1 VGTFT
6 DPVREL
12 LDTPGTFAR
21 LSTLLPDGAP
31 QNTVIWFRR
40 DGETLRMSCGRG
52 ARKARNIRHDSRVAV
67 VVERPGDPY
76 NFVEVRGVAEV
87 IEDAAEGLAELRR
100 LAHRYIGRERGD
112 AWIDAM
118 TDADMVVL
126 VIRPERINLIV
137 DQEP

>member
-1 VGTFT
+1 
-6 DPVREL
+6 
-12 LDTPGTFAR
+12 
-21 LSTLLPDGAP
+21 LLPDGAP

-40 DGETLRMSCGRG
+40 DGETLRMSCGRTT
-52 ARKARNIRHDSRVAV
+52 RKARNIRGDGRVAV

-76 NFVEVRGVAEV
+76 HFVEVRGVAEV

-112 AWIDAM
+112 AWIDGM
-118 TDADMVVL
+118 SDADFVVL
-126 VIRPERINLIV
+126 AIRPTRVNHII

>member
-1 VGTFT
+1 MSFT

-40 DGETLRMSCGRG
+40 EGETLRMSCGRN
-52 ARKARNIRHDSRVAV
+52 ARKAKNIRRDGRVSV

-87 IEDAAEGLAELRR
+87 IEDADEGLAELRR
-100 LAHRYIGRERGD
+100 LAQRYIGHERGD
-112 AWIDAM
+112 AWMDAM
-118 TDADMVVL
+118 PDADLVVL
-126 VIRPERINLIV
+126 VVRPTRVNLIT

>member
-1 VGTFT
+1 MPFP

-31 QNTVIWFRR
+31 QCTVIWFRR
-40 DGETLRMSCGRG
+40 DGETLRMSCGRT
-52 ARKARNIRHDSRVAV
+52 ARKARNIRRDGRVAV

-76 NFVEVRGVAEV
+76 TFVEIRGTAEV
-87 IEDAAEGLAELRR
+87 IDDAAEGLAELRR

-112 AWIDAM
+112 AWIDALESP
-118 TDADMVVL
+118 DLVVL
-126 VIRPERINLIV
+126 VVRPERVNLIV